1 MRKKLFIKYW
11 LLIWALTP
19 TLKGQSQDHLSVASV
34 STEVAILNAAA
45 PIITEK
51 SSTPF
56 ASDFYSK
63 LIHPKAIAFIKD
75 YQVENEKHLN
85 RLKLNHLPAI
95 KKIES
100 ILEKHGIPK
109 ELKYLAI
116 IESELKS
123 SARSHAGAVGP
134 WQLMPVTARDYGL
147 VVNKRRDDRMDL
159 IKSTHAAA
167 KYIKNLHRKFN
178 DWLLVVAAF
187 NSGEGRVSR
196 AMAAGHSD
204 NYWEIEQYLPRE
216 SRGHVRRYIATHYI
230 LEGTGGVT
238 TATSDLVTGL
248 EKSIAF
254 DTTLLKL
261 NRIQIT
267 GKFHS
272 HIVSKMVGMDISLFQ
287 FLNPGFD
294 GKVSIDNYTLCLP
307 EEHMELFNKNRA
319 AILEASVQYFLI
331 GLNFDMN
338 ITDEQKYAFSVRE
351 KINAGSNR
359 PNSYNRLHR
368 KLFPLTYFKY
378 S

>member
-1 MRKKLFIKYW
+1 MNKKLFSKYC
-11 LLIWALTP
+11 LFILALAS
-19 TLKGQSQDHLSVASV
+19 TLQVQSQDNLSVASIPTDIAV
-34 STEVAILNAAA
+34 LSSATPSI
-45 PIITEK
+45 PEK
-51 SSTPF
+51 SSSIF
-56 ASDFYSK
+56 ASDIYSR

-75 YQVENEKHLN
+75 YQEENEKHLY
-85 RLKLNHLPAI
+85 RLKMNHLQAI
-95 KKIES
+95 KQIES

-134 WQLMPVTARDYGL
+134 WQLMPVTGRDYGL
-147 VVNKRRDDRMDL
+147 VVNKKRDERMDL

-167 KYIKNLHRKFN
+167 KYLKTLHKKFN
-178 DWLLVVAAF
+178 DWLLVIAAF

-196 AMAAGHSD
+196 AMASGHSD
-204 NYWEIEQYLPRE
+204 NYWEIEQFLPKE

-230 LEGTGGVT
+230 LEGSGGT
-238 TATSDLVTGL
+238 TTTTSDLIAGL
-248 EKSIAF
+248 EKAITF
-254 DTTLLKL
+254 DTTSLKL

-272 HIVSKMVGMDISLFQ
+272 YILSKMVGMETSLFQ

-294 GKVSIDNYTLCLP
+294 GKVAIDNYTLCLP
-307 EEHMELFNKNRA
+307 EEKMELFNQNRA
-319 AILEASVQYFLI
+319 AILEASVQYLLL

-351 KINAGSNR
+351 KINSDRNKSNT
-359 PNSYNRLHR
+359 YNRLHR
-368 KLFPLTYFKY
+368 RLFPLTYFKY